1 MMKKIIV
8 TGATSMIGSALIRE
22 AIKRETEVLA
32 VVRKHSP
39 HMNRL
44 PESKLLKVYECDLGR
59 LDSMDH
65 ISGSYDVFY
74 HMAWGHTSKEERD
87 NPMLQEPNI
96 KYTLDA
102 VNLAKRL
109 GCKKFIGAGSQ
120 AEYGKVD
127 TVIAPDT
134 PVNPQTA
141 YGMAKYSAGI
151 LSGKLCKQHNLT
163 HIWARIFSVYGC
175 YDREETMINYAI
187 DRFLKGETARFSS
200 AEQLWDYLYED
211 DAGRMFYLI
220 GELVNENRVYCI
232 ASGESRP
239 LKEFIMELKDLC
251 GTDEN
256 CEFARKVDN
265 DCIIG
270 LQANIESLVQDIGYH
285 PQVSFKDG
293 CDKVIRWRKNS
304 ESKI

>member
-1 MMKKIIV
+1 MKKIIV
-8 TGATSMIGSALIRE
+8 TGATSMIGVALIRE

-32 VVRKHSP
+32 VVRKNSL

-44 PESKLLKVYECDLGR
+44 PESYLLKVYECDLGC
-59 LDSMDH
+59 LNSMDH
-65 ISGSYDVFY
+65 IPGSYDVFY

-87 NPMLQEPNI
+87 NPILQESNI

-127 TVIAPDT
+127 GVIVPDT
-134 PVNPQTA
+134 PANPQTA

-151 LSGKLCKQHNLT
+151 LSRKLCQQHDLI

-175 YDREETMINYAI
+175 YDREGTMINYAI

-200 AEQLWDYLYED
+200 ADQMWDYLYED
-211 DAGRMFYLI
+211 DAGQMFYLI
-220 GELVNENRVYCI
+220 GELVSENQVYCI

-239 LKEFIMELKDLC
+239 LKEFIMELKGLC
-251 GTDEN
+251 RTDAN
-256 CEFARKVDN
+256 CEFAKKADSEG
-265 DCIIG
+265 IIG
-270 LQANIESLVQDIGYH
+270 LQADIENVVQDIGYH

-293 CDKVIRWRKNS
+293 CDKVIRWRRNS